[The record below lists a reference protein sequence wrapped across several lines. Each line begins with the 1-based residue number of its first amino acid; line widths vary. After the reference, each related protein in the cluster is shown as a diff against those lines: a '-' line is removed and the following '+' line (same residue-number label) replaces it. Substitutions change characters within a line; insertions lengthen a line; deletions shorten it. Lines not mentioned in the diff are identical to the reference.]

1 MEKRVPSCTVGEN
14 AKWSGHSGKGSRIL
28 KNLKTE
34 LPYDL
39 ANVLPRIYHKDTE
52 VVKRRVTCTPMF
64 TAAMSTMVK
73 MWNESTYPSP
83 DEWIK
88 KMWAIVT
95 MGYYRAFRKDE
106 SLPLLST

>member
-39 ANVLPRIYHKDTE
+39 AKCATRYLPQRYRASEKKGHLHPNVHCSNVHSVEGAI
-52 VVKRRVTCTPMF
+52 
-64 TAAMSTMVK
+64 
-73 MWNESTYPSP
+73 YPST

-88 KMWAIVT
+88 KLWSIDT
-95 MGYYRAFRKDE
+95 MGY
-106 SLPLLST
+106 